1 MTIKITQATLDDLQP
16 TAQLFDAY
24 RQWYHQKGDLDAA
37 IQFLKERISNKESV
51 ILIAKDGENYA
62 GFTQLYPIFSSVGM
76 KRMWLLNDLYIDKTY
91 RRKGIGKALVEAAQ
105 NLVRETNA
113 SALLLETDTSNTQA
127 QQLYLNTGF
136 IQSSTIFY
144 YWSNR

>member
-1 MTIKITQATLDDLQP
+1 
-16 TAQLFDAY
+16 
-24 RQWYHQKGDLDAA
+24 
-37 IQFLKERISNKESV
+37 
-51 ILIAKDGENYA
+51 
-62 GFTQLYPIFSSVGM
+62 
-76 KRMWLLNDLYIDKTY
+76 MWLLNDLYIDKTY